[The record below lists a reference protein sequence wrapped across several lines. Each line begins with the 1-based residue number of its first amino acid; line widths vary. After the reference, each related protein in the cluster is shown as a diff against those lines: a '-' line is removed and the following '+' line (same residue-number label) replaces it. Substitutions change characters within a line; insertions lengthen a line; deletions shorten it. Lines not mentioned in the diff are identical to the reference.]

1 MKYTT
6 IFFDLYGT
14 LLDIHTDE
22 ASDRA
27 WQALSDVLA
36 KHGAV
41 WGSLDLLRRAFADE
55 EAALELRES
64 GKPDHEIDLAPAYR
78 NLFTLRGIAPT
89 DAMVAETAWAF
100 RDGSTDYNH
109 LFDGALELLDA
120 LRASGRRTV
129 LLSNAQALY
138 TLPELTKFGIAPH
151 LDQIF
156 ISSQAGWKKPSEQFY
171 RLALQTT
178 GSDPAHT
185 LMVGN
190 DPDADIAGARR
201 VGMDGAYLHTSD
213 WFGDAPAAVR
223 QFQGADYPGL
233 LDFIEQADSDED
245 TDDSEPNVAT
255 IAAIEEGHRIANDP
269 DKPIFH
275 DMDSLKKTLE
285 ESD

>member
-6 IFFDLYGT
+6 VFFDLYGT

-22 ASDRA
+22 SSDKA
-27 WQALSDVLA
+27 WQALSDCLA
-36 KHGAV
+36 SHGAV

-55 EAALELRES
+55 EASLELREA
-64 GKPDHEIDLAPAYR
+64 GKPDHEIDLAPAYH
-78 NLFTLRGIAPT
+78 NLFALRGIEPT
-89 DAMVAETAWAF
+89 DEMVAEAAWTF
-100 RDGSTDYNH
+100 RSASTDYNKP
-109 LFDGALELLDA
+109 FDGATDLLDA

-138 TLPELTKFGIAPH
+138 TLPELKKFGIAPH
-151 LDQIF
+151 LDTVF

-178 GSDPAHT
+178 GSDPEHT

-213 WFGDAPAAVR
+213 WFGDAPAAVK
-223 QFQGADYPGL
+223 QFEGADYAAL
-233 LDFIEQADSDED
+233 LDFIQNA
-245 TDDSEPNVAT
+245 
-255 IAAIEEGHRIANDP
+255 
-269 DKPIFH
+269 
-275 DMDSLKKTLE
+275 
-285 ESD
+285 

>member
-22 ASDRA
+22 EADAA
-27 WQALSDVLA
+27 WQALSECLA
-36 KHGAV
+36 GHGAV
-41 WGSLDLLRRAFADE
+41 WDSLDVLRRAFADE

-78 NLFTLRGIAPT
+78 NLYTLKGIAPT
-89 DAMVAETAWAF
+89 DEMVAEAAWTF
-100 RDGSTDYNH
+100 RDASTDYNKP
-109 LFDGALELLDA
+109 FVGATDLLDA
-120 LRASGRRTV
+120 LRESGRRTV

-138 TLPELTKFGIAPH
+138 TLPELAKFGIAPH
-151 LDQIF
+151 LDTIF

-178 GSDPAHT
+178 GADPEHT

-223 QFQGADYPGL
+223 QFQGADYAGL
-233 LDFIEQADSDED
+233 LDFIEHA
-245 TDDSEPNVAT
+245 
-255 IAAIEEGHRIANDP
+255 
-269 DKPIFH
+269 
-275 DMDSLKKTLE
+275 
-285 ESD
+285 